1 MMANETLNMFRD
13 NGVSI
18 NLISRES
25 LESFRSRDRVNF
37 VLNEVKA
44 GKVLVLEMGL
54 SAMEEAQ
61 LIEQTM
67 RSIDHETF
75 IGIEI
80 QSHAREEAGTWLD
93 RLLKRKKTPRMAVIG
108 PANLLRTIHKDGNI
122 IQTMLV
128 TKEQVIE
135 HSDMKEDVGLG
146 DHVKDNMVLEDV
158 IGDDPEM
165 DLEDGDEGADRD
177 DGHEDPDREDI
188 GDVDTG
194 VENDDRIIEDTEL
207 EDDVEDMTSPII
219 KHKDIFMD
227 DATEDYGIAEGGT

>member
-25 LESFRSRDRVNF
+25 LESFRSRDKVNF

-54 SAMEEAQ
+54 SAIEEAK

-80 QSHAREEAGTWLD
+80 QSHAREEAGNWLD

-135 HSDMKEDVGLG
+135 NTQVNEDLGLEDPG
-146 DHVKDNMVLEDV
+146 KDNVLDDTFLGTVSEEDEDMCLDEVGDSEDNHETVDRDDIEDDEIEVDSNGQEIEDPVLEDEEP
-158 IGDDPEM
+158 I
-165 DLEDGDEGADRD
+165 
-177 DGHEDPDREDI
+177 
-188 GDVDTG
+188 
-194 VENDDRIIEDTEL
+194 
-207 EDDVEDMTSPII
+207 SPII
-219 KHKDIFMD
+219 KHKDLFMD
-227 DATEDYGIAEGGT
+227 DAAEDFGIAEGGT